1 MSETETAPE
10 PPPRPDIHGQHNPPP
25 LPPKKQFS
33 DIIIRPSARSYSS
46 AAPKDS
52 SLRYEYASKIRS
64 QENAPPLPL
73 PSRKVGRTDANFP
86 GPGRPGRKPGE
97 EDDYLTPINDIPTI
111 LPPPQKKDP
120 SKSRAARKSDTDPK
134 NLDAPTPPYATRPH
148 VEMEAATSLPD
159 ITLSQLL
166 TLDINDL
173 SVKLGVP
180 VAKLNT
186 MTLMELTNYL
196 GEFVEKS
203 KRSHYEP
210 PTETPNDSPVFKV
223 NYYYFQKLLK

>member
-1 MSETETAPE
+1 M
-10 PPPRPDIHGQHNPPP
+10 
-25 LPPKKQFS
+25 PPKKQFS

-46 AAPKDS
+46 AASKDS
-52 SLRYEYASKIRS
+52 SSRYEYGSKIRS

-134 NLDAPTPPYATRPH
+134 NLDAPTPPYSTRQN
-148 VEMEAATSLPD
+148 VELEAAILPD

-203 KRSHYEP
+203 KRCHYEVP
-210 PTETPNDSPVFKV
+210 AETPNDSPVFKV
-223 NYYYFQKLLK
+223 ICVYVTMKNY